1 MRTAIIQSNAKPFD
15 IDFNTQS
22 AIDYI
27 AEAKENNA
35 DFVLFPECFLTSYCF
50 PDILETMPDLCDVCD
65 NAAFKKWCT
74 SALSADDIHIRKIQQ
89 AAKAYRINIEIT
101 AFTKGHTFPRNTAFI
116 IDRNGEIVLEYS
128 KVHTCDF
135 SLEKYVECGSEFKV
149 CIVDGIHI
157 GTMICYDREYPE
169 SAREL
174 MLLGA
179 ELIMVPNS
187 CRTMKPRLMELSVRA
202 MENMCGVAM
211 ANPPGTDK
219 GNSCAYSPI
228 VWSEN
233 GGAADNEIVVADE
246 LFSGIIYADF
256 DMDKIRDFRNREDLG
271 KYRKPLAYK
280 NL

>member
-1 MRTAIIQSNAKPFD
+1 MKTAIIQSSAKPFD
-15 IDFNTQS
+15 IDFNTQT
-22 AIDYI
+22 AVDFI

-50 PDILETMPDLCDVCD
+50 PDVLESMPDLCDICGNND
-65 NAAFKKWCT
+65 FNKWRD
-74 SALSADDIHIRKIQQ
+74 SALCIDDVHIKKIQQ
-89 AAKAYRINIEIT
+89 TAKEYSINVEIT
-101 AFTKGHTFPRNTAFI
+101 AFTKGDALPKNTAFI
-116 IDRNGEIVLEYS
+116 INRNGEIVLEYS

-135 SLEKYVECGSEFKV
+135 SFEKYVECGSEFKV
-149 CIVDGIHI
+149 CSIDGINI

-187 CRTMKPRLMELSVRA
+187 CQTMKPRLMELSVRA

-211 ANPPGTDK
+211 ANPPGANK

-228 VWSEN
+228 VWDKN
-233 GGAADNEIVVADE
+233 GVAADNEIIVADE
-246 LFSGIIYADF
+246 LFNGIVYADF
-256 DMDKIRDFRNREDLG
+256 DMDKIREYRKCEDLG
-271 KYRKPLAYK
+271 KYRKISAYK
-280 NL
+280 HL